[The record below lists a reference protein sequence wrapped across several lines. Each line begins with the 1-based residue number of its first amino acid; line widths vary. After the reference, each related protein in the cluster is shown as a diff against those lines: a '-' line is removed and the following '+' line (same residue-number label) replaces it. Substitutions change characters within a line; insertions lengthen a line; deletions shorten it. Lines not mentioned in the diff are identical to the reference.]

1 MAALVPAIRA
11 SNTDVGGVLGDQTGA
26 DVGAHGSRNGTAC
39 R

>member
-26 DVGAHGSRNGTAC
+26 TSHGARQP
-39 R
+39 